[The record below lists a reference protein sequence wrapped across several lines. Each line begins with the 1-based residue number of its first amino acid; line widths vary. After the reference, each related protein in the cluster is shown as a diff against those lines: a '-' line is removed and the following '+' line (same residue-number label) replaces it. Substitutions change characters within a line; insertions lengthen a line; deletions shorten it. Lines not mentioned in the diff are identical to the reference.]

1 MSWWGRLRESMRSN
15 DEIASEDRRR
25 LASEQGCDAV
35 GDCADRSRVTLR
47 GTIEVLTV
55 RPRQDVPWLE
65 AELSDGT
72 GKVTLIWMGRRAIPG
87 IDAGRDLIVKGRIS
101 TADGG
106 ARMYNPDYELL

>member
-1 MSWWGRLRESMRSN
+1 MSWWDRLRESMRSN
-15 DEIASEDRRR
+15 DELTSQDRKK
-25 LASEQGCDAV
+25 LASDRGCDAV
-35 GDCADRSRVTLR
+35 GTCADRSRVTLR

-87 IDAGRDLIVKGRIS
+87 IEAGRDLIVKGRIS
-101 TADGG
+101 TADGT
-106 ARMYNPDYELL
+106 ARIYNPHYELL